1 MDIRNS
7 VILVTSAGTAL
18 GCTLA
23 THFLKLGAEVIVADT
38 DSALL
43 LETIKRC
50 RKIVNDVDYYHLP
63 DNTPLS
69 IEALF
74 DHIDDH
80 FTDGI
85 DVLINHWPSQPLPS
99 LIDETHTNQDF
110 AESLTV
116 VVSSLYG
123 YGQVTARR
131 MRQHNTK
138 GVIVNLTSNQTQ
150 NMDDSMNNMSA
161 MLTGLTQSWAKELD
175 QFNIRVGAVVPSH
188 QRISRCEHGKWA
200 RVQDELIRNTEYIV
214 ANDYF
219 NGRVMAAEA

>member
-7 VILVTSAGTAL
+7 VILITSAGTAL

-23 THFLKLGAEVIVADT
+23 THFLKLGAQVIVADT

-50 RKIVNDVDYYHLP
+50 REIVDEVEYYHLP
-63 DNTPLS
+63 DNSSSS

-74 DHIDDH
+74 DHIDEH
-80 FTDGI
+80 FSEGI
-85 DVLINHWPSQPLPS
+85 DVLINHWPSQPLPT
-99 LIDETHTNQDF
+99 LINDDQSNRDF
-110 AESLTV
+110 AECLTG
-116 VVSSLYG
+116 VVSSLYS
-123 YGQVTARR
+123 YGQISVRR

-138 GVIVNLTSNQTQ
+138 GVIVNLTPSHAHQV
-150 NMDDSMNNMSA
+150 DGGMNNVSA
-161 MLTGLTQSWAKELD
+161 MVTGLTQSWAKELD

-188 QRISRCEHGKWA
+188 QRISKCEHGKWA
-200 RVQDELIRNTEYIV
+200 RVQDELIRNAEYIV

>member
-23 THFLKLGAEVIVADT
+23 THFLKLGAQVIVADT
-38 DSALL
+38 DRALL

-50 RKIVNDVDYYHLP
+50 REIVSEVDYYHLP
-63 DNTPLS
+63 DNTSSS

-74 DHIDDH
+74 DHIDQH
-80 FTDGI
+80 FSDGI
-85 DVLINHWPSQPLPS
+85 DVLINHWPSQPLPT
-99 LIDETHTNQDF
+99 LIDEDRTNQDF
-110 AESLTV
+110 AECFTG
-116 VVSSLYG
+116 VVSPLYS

-131 MRQHNTK
+131 MRQHNTQ
-138 GVIVNLTSNQTQ
+138 GVIVNLTSSQTQ
-150 NMDDSMNNMSA
+150 NTNDDMNNMSA
-161 MLTGLTQSWAKELD
+161 MVTGLTQSWAKELD

-188 QRISRCEHGKWA
+188 QRISRCEHGNWA
-200 RVQDELIRNTEYIV
+200 RIQDELIRNAEYIV